1 MNSLDLDRRTLA
13 ILAAVLAA
21 AVGLTLLFTRQRP
34 APAAAP
40 IAVVASATSSP
51 TAPQS
56 PSSAAPTPAGE
67 VVVEVVGKVARPA
80 VVTLPKGARVQDALE
95 AVGGAKPGVDT
106 SDQNLAR
113 LLVDG
118 EQIRIGIDP
127 APVALASPS
136 SSAGGGL
143 IDLNTASLDALQ
155 EIPGVGPVIA
165 QRIVTYREQNGGFQT
180 VEQLLEV
187 SGIGE
192 STFAQMQPMVTVGAG
207 G

>member
-1 MNSLDLDRRTLA
+1 MNSLDFDRRTLA

-21 AVGLTLLFTRQRP
+21 AVGLTLFFTRSSASPR
-34 APAAAP
+34 
-40 IAVVASATSSP
+40 AVPVTALVSATPSATSSP
-51 TAPQS
+51 SAPTS
-56 PSSAAPTPAGE
+56 PSPSGE

-80 VVTLPKGARVQDALE
+80 VVTLPQGARVQDALE
-95 AVGGAKPGVDT
+95 AVGGAKAGVDT